1 VTRFPARAIA
11 VGVAVLALGGLLAAA
26 DAPGG
31 AFGVGVLRR
40 DGVIVPFAAF
50 TGRRWVD
57 NWPLP
62 DAEVIVPISVRDV
75 PSAWWGPTAP
85 LDRWQAWTASEPQ
98 ALRVVQPDWVDAQCT
113 RQIGLR
119 ADYKPALVP
128 PPSTEQPYPKDGLA
142 VSPPQPVER
151 IAILRGESPEVHALI
166 PAVHEAFN
174 KAERRIE
181 DRYPHPVERRAR
193 EGREPDIEAMYA
205 AGEHPRIYYVEAS
218 RRYRLLG
225 RPADQCEAVAF
236 GTGWFTREGDAIRP
250 LELSVDLLECNR
262 AGASY
267 MLPLGVMR
275 LRGNTYWLA
284 QFSGWDHERYVVV
297 EVKSKSVRAVVNAWG
312 GSCSR

>member
-1 VTRFPARAIA
+1 VRALA
-11 VGVAVLALGGLLAAA
+11 AGAAVLAFGGLLTAA
-26 DAPGG
+26 DAPAG

-40 DGVIVPFAAF
+40 DRVIVPFAAF

-62 DAEVIVPISVRDV
+62 GAEVIVPISVRDV
-75 PSAWWGPTAP
+75 PSAWWGPTAA
-85 LDRWQAWTASEPQ
+85 LDRWQAWVGGEPQ

-119 ADYKPALVP
+119 TDYTPVAPA

-151 IAILRGESPEVHALI
+151 IAIVRGESPEMRALI

-174 KAERRIE
+174 KAERRNE
-181 DRYPHPVERRAR
+181 DRYTHPVERRAR
-193 EGREPDIEAMYA
+193 EGREPDIEAVYA
-205 AGEHPRIYYVEAS
+205 AGDQPRYYYVEAT
-218 RRYRLLG
+218 RRYRVLG
-225 RPADQCEAVAF
+225 RPAEQCEAVGF
-236 GTGWFTREGDAIRP
+236 GTGWFVREGDAVRP
-250 LELSVDLLECNR
+250 LELGVDLLRCNR

-284 QFSGWDHERYVVV
+284 QFSGFDHERYAVI
-297 EVKSKSVRAVVNAWG
+297 EIKPKAVKAVLNIWG
-312 GSCSR
+312 GSCAR